1 MNFIPK
7 HRSKIIHY
15 CLVNISL
22 NLSSLVVMLVDALK
36 ETFETISNILEQE
49 PTVLSEFAKGT
60 LNCSELLLI
69 LDEFKQVYI
78 RTLQIDSLARRFD
91 DKGSGEKFSI
101 DPTMMEEIYYSTD
114 HIKQF
119 RNLDIK
125 IAKEILDDGNE
136 CPSSTQLIETRELKG
151 L

>member
-1 MNFIPK
+1 
-7 HRSKIIHY
+7 
-15 CLVNISL
+15 
-22 NLSSLVVMLVDALK
+22 MLVDALK
-36 ETFETISNILEQE
+36 ETYETINNILEQE
-49 PTVLSEFAKGT
+49 PAVLSEFTKGT

-78 RTLQIDSLARRFD
+78 RSLQIDSLARRFN

-101 DPTMMEEIYYSTD
+101 DRTMMEEIYYSTD

-125 IAKEILDDGNE
+125 IAKEILDDGSE
-136 CPSSTQLIETRELKG
+136 CPTSTQLIEARELKG
-151 L
+151 IDYEYESFMKSI